1 MKKIALILVLAFFTF
16 ATTAQSLIPIK
27 YGIKAGLN
35 ISNII
40 SNPNEGVKNID
51 NSALMGI
58 AGGFYMEI
66 ALSDKWYINPELIY
80 SQKGASF
87 TYEYTHH
94 YDPNQSDVHS
104 TSNEL
109 KLAYVEV
116 NPTISYKA
124 TDKLAL
130 NFGPSVSFILTPD
143 YTLTDNGQNDNSP
156 LHLQSPAELL
166 DGIYAEEAIDVGI
179 NLGISYYLTENFL
192 IDSRVNSS
200 LMKAGTISKEINT
213 GTVGAIPTN
222 TQENNIYEIKNSVI
236 SFSIAYLF

>member
-1 MKKIALILVLAFFTF
+1 MKKIASILVISFLTI
-16 ATTAQSLIPIK
+16 ATSAQSLIPMK
-27 YGIKAGLN
+27 YGIKFGAN

-40 SNPNEGVKNID
+40 STPNEGVKNIET
-51 NSALMGI
+51 SSQIGI

-66 ALSDKWYINPELIY
+66 ALNDKWYINPELIY

-87 TYEYTHH
+87 TYEYTHD
-94 YDPNQSDVHS
+94 YDPNQSDVHN

-143 YTLTDNGQNDNSP
+143 YTLTDKGQNDNLSS
-156 LHLQSPAELL
+156 HSELP
-166 DGIYAEEAIDVGI
+166 DGTYEEETIDVGV

-213 GTVGAIPTN
+213 GTVGSMPTN

>member
-1 MKKIALILVLAFFTF
+1 MKKIASILVISFLTI
-16 ATTAQSLIPIK
+16 ATSAQSLIPMK
-27 YGIKAGLN
+27 YGIKFGAN

-40 SNPNEGVKNID
+40 STPNEGVKNIET
-51 NSALMGI
+51 SSQIGI

-66 ALSDKWYINPELIY
+66 ALNDKWYINPELIY

-87 TYEYTHH
+87 TYEYTHD
-94 YDPNQSDVHS
+94 YDPNQSNVHN

-143 YTLTDNGQNDNSP
+143 YTLTDKGQNDNLSS
-156 LHLQSPAELL
+156 HSELL
-166 DGIYAEEAIDVGI
+166 DGTYEEETIDVGI

-192 IDSRVNSS
+192 IDSKVNSS
-200 LMKAGTISKEINT
+200 FMKAGTISKLTNSGLVN
-213 GTVGAIPTN
+213 GTITN
-222 TQENNIYEIKNSVI
+222 TPEINIYEIKNSII